1 MKTTIKSN
9 VYDSSS
15 KKFINALVSFD
26 EGLITDISRDNHVSQ
41 DVIDYSEYYMIP
53 GLVDVHTHGRNGHD
67 FNYIDEEGCKDIRYC
82 YARTGVT
89 TLMATLA
96 SAELQSIKDSIAAIN
111 NSREETPGTATLAG
125 IHLEGLYLNPLK
137 RGAHAERLLR
147 NLDPSE
153 IKELIDMMYPLPV
166 HVSAAFELDN
176 GKEFLS
182 SVKSMGATCGL
193 AHSNATYDESMEF
206 CELGLD
212 SFTHTFNAMRS
223 IHHREPGNIIASLM
237 SEKAYSELICDGF
250 HVSPVMVNVASRLKN
265 HDKLVLITDSLEAA
279 GCDDGKYMLGGME
292 VTVKNGLAINSEG
305 TIAGST
311 LNLFDAMKNFMKFTS
326 LPIEEVIPMATIN
339 PSRMVRI
346 DKKVGSIEKGKSA
359 DFIIIDDLN
368 EPSIVDVYSKGSR
381 VVR

>member
-1 MKTTIKSN
+1 M
-9 VYDSSS
+9 
-15 KKFINALVSFD
+15 
-26 EGLITDISRDNHVSQ
+26 
-41 DVIDYSEYYMIP
+41 
-53 GLVDVHTHGRNGHD
+53 
-67 FNYIDEEGCKDIRYC
+67 
-82 YARTGVT
+82 
-89 TLMATLA
+89 
-96 SAELQSIKDSIAAIN
+96 
-111 NSREETPGTATLAG
+111 
-125 IHLEGLYLNPLK
+125 
-137 RGAHAERLLR
+137 
-147 NLDPSE
+147 
-153 IKELIDMMYPLPV
+153 
-166 HVSAAFELDN
+166 
-176 GKEFLS
+176 
-182 SVKSMGATCGL
+182 
-193 AHSNATYDESMEF
+193 
-206 CELGLD
+206 
-212 SFTHTFNAMRS
+212 
-223 IHHREPGNIIASLM
+223 HHREPGNIIASLM